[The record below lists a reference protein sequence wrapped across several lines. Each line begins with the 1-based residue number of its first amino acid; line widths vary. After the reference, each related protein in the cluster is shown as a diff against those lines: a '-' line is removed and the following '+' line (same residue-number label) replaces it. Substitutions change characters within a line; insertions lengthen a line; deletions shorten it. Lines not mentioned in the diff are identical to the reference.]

1 MPHGRKFRA
10 VMFGLLLTVLLVSW
24 LLPSTSARVESVKF
38 DKVSYE
44 PGETG
49 TCTVKFVNIF
59 DTKMKVIKVELRTDF
74 SNYSWTGEL
83 ILKIGASEALNVSFT
98 VPKDTKPGAYQFS
111 VYFEFMVL
119 HGNKWAK
126 MGPGGYGP
134 SGETIKV
141 TQQMILGFPF
151 EGILVGLALGIAI
164 LGIVILATRR
174 TRRTIG
180 Q

>member
-1 MPHGRKFRA
+1 MPHGGKFRA

-59 DTKMKVIKVELRTDF
+59 DTKMKVTKVELRTDF
-74 SNYSWTGEL
+74 GNYPWTGEL
-83 ILKIGASEALNVSFT
+83 ILKPGASENLNVSFT
-98 VPKDTKPGAYQFS
+98 VPKDTKTGEYLFS

-126 MGPGGYGP
+126 MDPGGYGP

-141 TQQMILGFPF
+141 TQPIIPGFPF
-151 EGILVGLALGIAI
+151 EGILIGLALGIA
-164 LGIVILATRR
+164 VILATRR
-174 TRRTIG
+174 TRPVETIG
-180 Q
+180 R